1 MTGSD
6 ERLGEWL
13 DGALTDAPQELAVRI
28 RTALPAGWRDANLEQ
43 GSAILKDVAAV
54 EMRTLLD
61 RGCETRRAAAGLL
74 TVDALVTYAC
84 ELLALSGAEI
94 ESGSIAILDAIGAAL
109 PRTESAA

>member
-1 MTGSD
+1 MSRSD

-13 DGALTDAPQELAVRI
+13 DGALTNAPQELAVRI

-43 GSAILKDVAAV
+43 GSTILKDAAAS
-54 EMRTLLD
+54 ELRILLG

-94 ESGSIAILDAIGAAL
+94 EQGSIAILDAIGGVL
-109 PRTESAA
+109 SGMESAA